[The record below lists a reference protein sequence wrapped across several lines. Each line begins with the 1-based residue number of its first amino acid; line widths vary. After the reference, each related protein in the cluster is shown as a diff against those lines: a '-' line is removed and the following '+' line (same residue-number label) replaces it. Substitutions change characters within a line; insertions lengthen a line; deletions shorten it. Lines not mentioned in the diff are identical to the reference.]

1 VKERNLFRGEI
12 AQRRRQPRQERA
24 QLAVQR
30 IKKAFIRIVVQEGYA
45 SASTNRIARLAN
57 LNIATLYRY
66 FPNRQAIALSLLE
79 DASSD
84 LAQQVHD
91 ILLDGISK
99 PLTENLRQLVSL
111 LVDFLDREQISLLRL
126 LEEVPELRPS
136 AQALSLENLS
146 YQTGYIYLKHHF
158 VGLDEQSLRCKLFF
172 VQHLAMGVLRSYVVE
187 HPADLPRE
195 RFIDELT
202 GLLVMYLQEPAVA
215 SFAAATVPR
224 AQTDKRR
231 RASAR

>member
-1 VKERNLFRGEI
+1 MREGNLFRAEI

-45 SASTNRIARLAN
+45 GASTNRIARLAN

-91 ILLDGISK
+91 ILLDGISR
-99 PLTENLRQLVSL
+99 PLTENLRQLVTL

-158 VGLDEQSLRCKLFF
+158 AGLDEQALRCKLFF

-187 HPADLPRE
+187 HPVDIPRE
-195 RFIDELT
+195 HFIDELT
-202 GLLVMYLQEPAVA
+202 GLLVMYLREPVVA
-215 SFAAATVPR
+215 AQATTPHDGGVSAR
-224 AQTDKRR
+224 RRR
-231 RASAR
+231 RAT